1 MSSDVNSLLTQAENR
16 YLKPEELQ
24 EFKRHT
30 STLAQRL
37 KIYEF
42 LRDREATIFEPIAE
56 KLQTAFSDAQQPI
69 VEKSLQHW
77 ILIMRHCAMAML
89 LDDTEY
95 LKNNVLDWLRGF
107 VKTRQ
112 SQAIETK
119 IYELLQG
126 KLEEMLSPKA
136 MIYLEDYLNLA
147 KETLL
152 NHSD

>member
-24 EFKRHT
+24 EFKRNT

-42 LRDREATIFEPIAE
+42 LRDREAVIFEPIAE
-56 KLQTAFSDAQQPI
+56 QLQTAFPEAQQPI
-69 VEKSLQHW
+69 VEKSLQQW

-89 LDDTEY
+89 LDDNDH
-95 LKNNVLDWLRGF
+95 LQNNLLDWLRGF
-107 VKTRQ
+107 VTTRK

-119 IYELLQG
+119 IHQLLLARLQ
-126 KLEEMLSPKA
+126 EMLSPKA
-136 MIYLEDYLNLA
+136 LIYLQPNLDIA
-147 KETLL
+147 KDALL
-152 NHSD
+152 NDAG

>member
-42 LRDREATIFEPIAE
+42 LRDREAVIFEPIVE
-56 KLQTAFSDAQQPI
+56 KLQTAFPEAQQPL

-89 LDDTEY
+89 LDDTDY

-112 SQAIETK
+112 SQTIETK
-119 IYELLQG
+119 IHELLLARLQ
-126 KLEEMLSPKA
+126 EMLSPKA
-136 MIYLEDYLNLA
+136 MIYLEDNLNLA
-147 KETLL
+147 KDTLL
-152 NHSD
+152 ANSD